1 MPEVLTAENT
11 RAPSTSMQKMTK
23 GTVWVSL
30 AGTLLAATALAPALV
45 IPIAALIGG
54 IVSAAGSEIRN
65 IQHTYEA
72 GQRRDP
78 ATTGAQQ
85 NPVVEFIM
93 NLLGSVL

>member
-11 RAPSTSMQKMTK
+11 RAPSNSVQKMTK

-30 AGTLLAATALAPALV
+30 VGTLLAATALAPALV

-65 IQHTYEA
+65 MQHTYEP

-78 ATTGAQQ
+78 DSTGAQQ
-85 NPVVEFIM
+85 NPVVEFMM
-93 NLLGSVL
+93 NLLGHIL